1 MDVFVRNGFDY
12 PVRGINGEI
21 HGIVPHKNEAGVTEK
36 VEIAVAYFALSFMGT
51 IQPGSIK

>member
-21 HGIVPHKNEAGVTEK
+21 HVIVPHKNEAGVTEK